1 VVVSRYIIRA
11 VVIDP
16 SSSVCTRGPGQRKHA
31 ARGRVRLGC
40 LRRLRSDLS
49 RKSVLAFIATG
60 SRAWTIRTTWCAGD
74 ANSCRMAVMPNGSS
88 QRLTAPQAV
97 VGPHTKRRSQRYC
110 AVASIRPP
118 PSTGARM
125 RRRRRPAV
133 SIVACSC

>member
-74 ANSCRMAVMPNGSS
+74 GRCRMAVMPNGSS